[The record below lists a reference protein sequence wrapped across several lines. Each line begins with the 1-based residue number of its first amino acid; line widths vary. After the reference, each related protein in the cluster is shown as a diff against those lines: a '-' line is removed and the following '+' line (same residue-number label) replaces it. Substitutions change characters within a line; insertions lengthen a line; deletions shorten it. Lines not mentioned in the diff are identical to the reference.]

1 MPSPC
6 TLLLLAPLLV
16 AQAAP
21 SPAAPAKAAPAPVKA
36 APPPSAGPAAKADS
50 RQVVLG
56 ALKAEMARSMARL
69 RLPKEDPP
77 YFLRY
82 LVRDYDETDLAARLG
97 ALLNDDQT
105 RARQATVEARV
116 GDYQFD
122 NTADDTS
129 DKMFDTDDFD
139 KYDPPSVAPI
149 DSDVD
154 ALRATLWLQT
164 DVKYKRALALLHKK
178 RGARVTKVVEDES
191 VASFSREEAARASDP
206 PVVVTVDRPGWAD
219 RLRRVS
225 AVFRAYPE
233 IFDSQVKLN
242 VSHQTRFVV
251 TSEGT
256 ELINE
261 RLIWAVHFSATGRAP
276 DGLLVPHF
284 KSFYGAAEGE
294 LPDEK
299 TLVATAHVLADEIR
313 KLSAA
318 PMMDPYN
325 GPAIFLPEAAG
336 VFFHEALGHRL
347 EGERQNDNNEG
358 ATFKGQIGNPILPSF
373 LSVLDDPTLRR
384 IGTISL
390 NGYYRYDDEGVTARP
405 VTLVE
410 RGVLRNYLKSR
421 TPVKGSPKSNGHGRS
436 ESTLDPMGRMGN
448 TIVKSSKVVPY
459 AKLKEMLLEEIRR
472 QKKSFGLI
480 IADISGGQTNTTTYD
495 FQAFKG
501 MPRIVYKVDAKT
513 GKETLVR
520 GVEFVG
526 TPIGSLNRILAA
538 SNTEGVFNGFCGAE
552 SGFVPVS
559 TVAPALL
566 ISEIELQRTRR
577 AMERPPIL
585 PAPFVP
591 APAEK
596 PATPAPGGKPTTPAP
611 GGKPTTPVP
620 GGKPT
625 TPVPGGKPPSH
636 QPAPGQPVPG
646 QPAPGAPTPAAP
658 APGAPAPGQPSGK
671 P

>member
-1 MPSPC
+1 MIRLFAPSVVPW
-6 TLLLLAPLLV
+6 LLLSSV
-16 AQAAP
+16 AFAAP
-21 SPAAPAKAAPAPVKA
+21 SAASAKDPRQPVL
-36 APPPSAGPAAKADS
+36 
-50 RQVVLG
+50 V
-56 ALKAEMARSMARL
+56 ALKAEMARSMEKL
-69 RLPKEDPP
+69 RLPKEEPP

-82 LVRDYDETDLAARLG
+82 LVRDYDETDISARLG
-97 ALLNDDQT
+97 ALLNDDYT

-116 GDYQFD
+116 GEYQFD

-129 DKMFDTDDFD
+129 DKMFDVEDFD
-139 KYDPPSVAPI
+139 RYDPPTTAPI
-149 DSDVD
+149 DGDIE

-178 RGARVTKVVEDES
+178 RGSRATKMVEDES
-191 VASFSREEAARASDP
+191 VAAFSKEKPSRSIDP
-206 PVVVTVDRPGWAD
+206 PMNVALDRPAWAG
-219 RLRRVS
+219 RMRRIS
-225 AVFRAYPE
+225 AAFRSYPQ

-242 VSHQTRFVV
+242 VSHQTRYIV

-261 RLIWAVHFSATGRAP
+261 RLIWAVHFSAVGRAP
-276 DGLLVPHF
+276 DGLLVPHY
-284 KSFYGAAEGE
+284 KSFYGASEAE

-299 TLVATAHVLADEIR
+299 ALTATAHVLADEIR
-313 KLSAA
+313 KLAAA

-325 GPAIFLPEAAG
+325 GPAILLPEAAG

-358 ATFKGQIGNPILPSF
+358 ATFKGQIGQPILPTF
-373 LSVLDDPTLRR
+373 LTIIDDPTRR
-384 IGTISL
+384 TLGTVSL
-390 NGYYRYDDEGVTARP
+390 NGYYRFDDEGVAARP
-405 VTLVE
+405 VTLVD

-421 TPVKGSPKSNGHGRS
+421 TPVKGSPVSNGHGRS
-436 ESTLDPMGRMGN
+436 EATLDPMGRMGN
-448 TIVKSSKVVPY
+448 TIVRSGKMVPY
-459 AKLKEMLLEEIRR
+459 DQLKQMLLAEIRR
-472 QKKSFGLI
+472 QKKDFGLI

-526 TPIGSLNRILAA
+526 TPIGSLNRIQAA
-538 SNTEGVFNGFCGAE
+538 SNTDGVFNGFCGAE
-552 SGFVPVS
+552 SGYVPVS

-585 PAPFVP
+585 PAPFAA

-596 PATPAPGGKPTTPAP
+596 PPLPAKPAPGGSTSPAPPSPAP
-611 GGKPTTPVP
+611 G
-620 GGKPT
+620 
-625 TPVPGGKPPSH
+625 
-636 QPAPGQPVPG
+636 PAP
-646 QPAPGAPTPAAP
+646 PAAP
-658 APGAPAPGQPSGK
+658 APSAPPAGPAGPSSPGGP
-671 P
+671 